1 MKTRFACWC
10 ILLMFLAAPFAM
22 AGGMAEKFDKKLDKT
37 WKVFSGV
44 WEVKDGVLHQSE
56 LGGPKVIVWEAPGEL
71 NNFTITVESR
81 QLSND
86 ADWGLAFRASDVS
99 NHYSW
104 QWVNGH
110 LAFVTYVNAARTEAW
125 TMNEPQEPNKWQEYK
140 VVAKGDT
147 YDLYWKGDK
156 INTFQHKAL
165 KKGFVGFFVWD
176 EVDFDNFVVESD
188 EIVGGLA
195 VSPQDKLATTWG
207 ALKTDR

>member
-1 MKTRFACWC
+1 MKARFVCWC

-22 AGGMAEKFDKKLDKT
+22 AGGMAEKFDNKLDKT

-44 WEVKDGVLHQSE
+44 WEVKDGILHQSE
-56 LGGPKVIVWEAPGEL
+56 LGGPKVIVWETPGEL

-110 LAFVTYVNAARTEAW
+110 LAFVTYVNGARTEAW
-125 TMNEPQEPNKWQEYK
+125 TMNEPQEQNKWQEYK

-147 YDLYWKGDK
+147 YDLYWKGNK

-165 KKGFVGFFVWD
+165 KKGFVVFFVWD